1 MANENDADGPGR
13 SVEAHSYRI
22 AVLGPKV
29 VGTGETWFTLVQPTT
44 YGEVCTA
51 GRNLRASML
60 EFGFDA
66 ARVAAWF
73 EHWVRCVEYKT
84 TITKERELPFN
95 G

>member
-1 MANENDADGPGR
+1 VASEGDADGVSR

-22 AVLGPKV
+22 AVLAPKPI
-29 VGTGETWFTLVQPTT
+29 GEGESWRTVVQPTT
-44 YGEVCTA
+44 YAEVCQA
-51 GRNLRASML
+51 GDALRASLL

-66 ARVAAWF
+66 DRVSTWF
-73 EHWVRCVEYKT
+73 AQWVRCVEYKT